1 MMYGTSKTVLS
12 GLLRN
17 PARQIPYM
25 QLGPTAWV
33 AFILALVLLIAT
45 FSAAFDSN

>member
-1 MMYGTSKTVLS
+1 MMYGASKTVLS

-17 PARQIPYM
+17 PARQIPFM

-33 AFILALVLLIAT
+33 AFVLALVLLIAT